1 MKIWRQRKGHGDHG
15 HGSAARAA
23 PGMPGE
29 SRKDG
34 PVGSSIPGVQVS
46 STGIALAHGHGAIA
60 ISGYVNEFKAELQ
73 LADAVRPQPARWPH
87 RVGTIPSRAQSYQH
101 RNESDLLR
109 RAMTTGG
116 HTRGLC
122 YVLTGLGGVG
132 KTQLAADMARSL
144 LDAEELDVLVWVD
157 ATSESSLRSA
167 YAQAGVELCRADP
180 ENEEKAARQFLNWL
194 EYPPERPC
202 RWLIVLDDVADPDDL
217 RELWPSPDH
226 GRTVVTTRRRDSV
239 LAGTERSL
247 IPVGLF
253 TPADSL
259 AYFASA
265 LSVHHRR
272 EPSDELEVLA
282 DDLGHLPLAL
292 SQAAAYL
299 IDTGMNCAD
308 YRDLLADRTATLLDA
323 APDRLPDGQTL
334 AVAVTWTLSVE
345 RADELGRPGLARP
358 TLQLL
363 SFLSSHNTPE
373 TVLSTPH
380 ARVYLAIHRT
390 RSIIKRLHQRAAADG
405 DMIVPVRDVRLAL
418 SALQRLSLIDYR
430 PHEAVDTHQLV
441 QRATRDSLDN
451 DTCRITARAV
461 ADALSTSWPDSG
473 SDPQLAQLLRTSTT
487 ALFNHAQ
494 QMLYDPDLHDV
505 LLKSGHSLGEV
516 GQPSAARDYFR
527 QLSEV
532 IASQMGAEHF
542 STLSARFAHA
552 HWLERSGDPAG
563 AAAAFTEIHSDA
575 ERILGLDNVVSLG
588 ARRALAACVAN
599 AGDPLH
605 AAEILASVLDD
616 VERLYGDDL
625 VSPLDIRCEIAELL
639 GESGQEAEAA
649 QRLDEV
655 VADATSVLG
664 PKDPHTLVYRVRSAF
679 WQGAAGDELGAVV
692 TLRHVVN
699 AQTRVMGSA
708 DDQTLLTRLLLAHWE
723 GSAGDAPKAAAD
735 LTDLIDEATPVLG
748 SDHPRIFAMQ
758 HSLARWQAEAANAP
772 AAAAAYEQLLDSSRR
787 LLGPEHPDT
796 LAAWGSLAHW
806 QGQAGD
812 PASAATT
819 NATLLAHMLE
829 VMEPDHPHLSVIRD
843 NLAHWQ
849 RIAHDHPPAPDEAT

>member
-1 MKIWRQRKGHGDHG
+1 MQI
-15 HGSAARAA
+15 
-23 PGMPGE
+23 
-29 SRKDG
+29 
-34 PVGSSIPGVQVS
+34 S
-46 STGIALAHGHGAIA
+46 STGNAVAHGPGAIA
-60 ISGYVNEFKAELQ
+60 VSGYVQEIKAELQ
-73 LADAVRPQPARWPH
+73 LTDAVRRQPACWPH
-87 RVGTIPSRAQSYQH
+87 RVGAIPSRAQSYQH

-109 RAMTTGG
+109 RAITAGRP
-116 HTRGLC
+116 TRKLC
-122 YVLTGLGGVG
+122 YVLSGLGGVG
-132 KTQLAADMARSL
+132 KTQLAADLARSL
-144 LDAEELDVLVWVD
+144 VDAEELDVLVWVD
-157 ATSESSLRSA
+157 ATSESSVRSG

-180 ENEEKAARQFLNWL
+180 ENEEQAARQFLNWL
-194 EYPPERPC
+194 EYPTERPC

-239 LAGTERSL
+239 LAGTDRSF

-253 TPADSL
+253 TKADSL
-259 AYFASA
+259 AYLASA
-265 LSVHHRR
+265 LGVHHRR
-272 EPSDELEVLA
+272 QPSDELEALA

-299 IDTGMNCAD
+299 IDTGMDCAD

-363 SFLSSHNTPE
+363 SFLSSHNTSE
-373 TVLSTPH
+373 TVLTTLH

-390 RSIIKRLHQRAAADG
+390 RSVIKRLHQRAVADS
-405 DMIVPVRDVRLAL
+405 DIIVPVRDVRLAL
-418 SALQRLSLIDYR
+418 SALQRLSLIDYL
-430 PHEAVDTHQLV
+430 PHAAVDTHQLV

-451 DTCRITARAV
+451 DTFRITSRAV
-461 ADALSTSWPDSG
+461 ADALSTIWPDNG

-494 QMLYDPDLHDV
+494 ENLYDPDLHHV
-505 LLKSGHSLGEV
+505 LLKSGHSLGEA
-516 GQPSAARDYFR
+516 GQPSAARDYFQ

-532 IASQMGAEHF
+532 IAGRMGAEHF

-552 HWLERSGDPAG
+552 HWLDQSGDPAG

-575 ERILGLDNVVSLG
+575 ERFLGLDKVVSLA
-588 ARRALAACVAN
+588 ARRALSACVAN
-599 AGDPLH
+599 VGDPLH

-616 VERLYGDDL
+616 VERLHGDDL
-625 VSPLDIRCEIAELL
+625 VSPLDIRCEIAELVGQS
-639 GESGQEAEAA
+639 GEEAA
-649 QRLDEV
+649 AAQQLDEV

-679 WQGAAGDELGAVV
+679 WQGAAGDEIGAVV

-699 AQTRVMGSA
+699 AKARVMGST
-708 DDQTLLTRLLLAHWE
+708 DGQTLLTRFLLAHWE
-723 GSAGDAPKAAAD
+723 GSAGDAPRAAAD
-735 LTDLIDEATPVLG
+735 LTDLIDDATPVLG

-772 AAAAAYEQLLDSSRR
+772 AAAAAYEQLLDSSCR

-806 QGQAGD
+806 QGQAGN
-812 PASAATT
+812 PAAAVTT
-819 NATLLAHMLE
+819 NAKLLAHMLE
-829 VMEPDHPHLSVIRD
+829 LVEPDHPHLSVIRN

-849 RIAHDHPPAPDEAT
+849 RVAHDQPPAPAEAT